1 MWARP
6 AGVAPG
12 TWQYVHQRS
21 IADRYD
27 EFVAGTAL
35 CAVDEDVLSRVLPPI
50 QKSPRPIVLDLGC
63 GTGRS
68 ALPLA
73 ARGYDVVGVDL
84 SQPMLRRLV
93 EKAAAS
99 ELADHVHAV
108 RANLVELSA
117 FADDIAD
124 HAVCMFAT
132 LGMIQGRPNRRKML
146 SHVARIVRPGGT
158 LVLHVHHRWAA
169 LRERHGIGQLATSW
183 WRSIRHRDD
192 EFGDWTYG
200 YRGLSDMFMH
210 RFSRRELVS
219 DLNHA
224 GFEATETLRL
234 SIEGSRLLK
243 PSVKEIAGG
252 FIIVATNR
260 S

>member
-27 EFVAGTAL
+27 DFVAGTAL
-35 CAVDEDVLSRVLPPI
+35 CNVDEQVLRRILPPT
-50 QKSPRPIVLDLGC
+50 QTSPRPIVLDLGC

-68 ALPLA
+68 AIPLA
-73 ARGYDVVGVDL
+73 TRGYAVVGVDL
-84 SQPMLRRLV
+84 SQPMLRVLT

-99 ELADHVHAV
+99 NLDDHVHAV
-108 RANLVELSA
+108 RANLVELGCIA
-117 FADDIAD
+117 HGVAD

-132 LGMIQGRPNRRKML
+132 LGMIQGRSNRRSVL
-146 SHVARIVRPGGT
+146 YHVGRIVRPGGT
-158 LVLHVHHRWAA
+158 FVLHVHHRWAA
-169 LRERHGIGQLATSW
+169 LRERHGLSHLAASW
-183 WRSIRHRDD
+183 WRSVRNRGD
-192 EFGDWTYG
+192 EFGDSTYG
-200 YRGLSDMFMH
+200 YRGLADMFMH
-210 RFSRRELVS
+210 RFSRRELIA
-219 DLNHA
+219 DLSH
-224 GFEATETLRL
+224 GGWTATETLRL
-234 SIEGSRLLK
+234 SIDGSRVLT
-243 PSVKEIAGG
+243 SGQKEIAGG

>member
-1 MWARP
+1 MWSRP

-27 EFVAGTAL
+27 DFVADTAL
-35 CAVDEDVLSRVLPPI
+35 CAVDADVLLRVLPPVP
-50 QKSPRPIVLDLGC
+50 KSPRPIVLDLGC

-108 RANLVELSA
+108 RANLVELSGI
-117 FADDIAD
+117 ADNVAD

-132 LGMIQGRPNRRKML
+132 LGMIQGRSNRRKML
-146 SHVARIVRPGGT
+146 GHVARIVRPGGT

-169 LRERHGIGQLATSW
+169 LRERHGITQLATSW
-183 WRSIRHRDD
+183 WRSVRHRGE

-210 RFSRRELVS
+210 RFSRRELIG
-219 DLNHA
+219 DLHHA
-224 GFEATETLRL
+224 GFAATETLRL
-234 SIEGSRLLK
+234 SIDGGRILASGEK
-243 PSVKEIAGG
+243 QIAGG
-252 FIIVATNR
+252 FIILATNR

>member
-27 EFVAGTAL
+27 NFVAGTAL
-35 CAVDEDVLSRVLPPI
+35 CAVDENVLRRVLPPTETT
-50 QKSPRPIVLDLGC
+50 PRPVVLDLGC

-73 ARGYDVVGVDL
+73 GRGYEIIGVDL
-84 SQPMLRRLV
+84 SQPMLRVLS
-93 EKAAAS
+93 EKASAS
-99 ELADHVHAV
+99 DLADHVHPV

-117 FADDIAD
+117 LSDGVAD

-132 LGMIQGRPNRRKML
+132 MGMIQGQTHRRKML
-146 SHVARIVRPGGT
+146 GHVARIVRPGGT

-169 LRERHGIGQLATSW
+169 LRERHGFSQLAMSW
-183 WRSIRHRDD
+183 WRSVRNRDD
-192 EFGDWTYG
+192 EFGDWTYS

-210 RFSRRELVS
+210 RFSRRELVG

-224 GFEATETLRL
+224 GLAATETLRL
-234 SIEGSRLLK
+234 SIDGSRLLTSREK
-243 PSVKEIAGG
+243 QIAGG